1 MSLFWVSGSSREAWK
16 ALVEGL
22 KGHRKFHLPGKS
34 ALLSPGLQAA
44 QALGMWGEARQLHHY
59 HHGTGVPSG
68 LCQQSGVDT
77 GWEAGPRGRGGCVRL
92 GPKQQGSSS
101 IRSLAWSAPES
112 NLASI
117 RMLQGETAWE
127 GVSSCLKDSTPTR
140 DTTALPP
147 SPAGHSPSTPLVAT
161 AQCPGARNCPNGAKG
176 SPFVS
181 AMETVLDRTWKESHS

>member
-1 MSLFWVSGSSREAWK
+1 MLIFFFLNENVWMSLFWVSGSSREAWK

-77 GWEAGPRGRGGCVRL
+77 GWEAGPRGRGGVC
-92 GPKQQGSSS
+92 
-101 IRSLAWSAPES
+101 A
-112 NLASI
+112 
-117 RMLQGETAWE
+117 
-127 GVSSCLKDSTPTR
+127 
-140 DTTALPP
+140 
-147 SPAGHSPSTPLVAT
+147 AGTQA
-161 AQCPGARNCPNGAKG
+161 AR
-176 SPFVS
+176 
-181 AMETVLDRTWKESHS
+181 EQLHKESGLVRPRIKSGINQDAPGGDGLGRRQFLPERLHANPRHHSAASFPSWP